1 MTSDASQLTDV
12 TNLLGP
18 LERRVMGQLWAHGP
32 QTVGEI
38 LAALNAGRGRPLA
51 YTTVMTI
58 LVRLHQKGYAT
69 RELEGRHFRYAAAVE
84 ESALAEHAGR
94 RELGRLIERYG
105 AESVAGFA
113 ADLGKSGLAARLET
127 LARKR
132 ATEDP

>member
-1 MTSDASQLTDV
+1 MTGDASQV
-12 TNLLGP
+12 TKLLGP
-18 LERRVMGQLWAHGP
+18 LEQRAMGRLWAHGP
-32 QTVGEI
+32 QTVGEV
-38 LAALNAGRGRPLA
+38 LAALNAGGGRPLA

-58 LVRLHQKGYAT
+58 LVRLHEKGFAT

-84 ESALAEHAGR
+84 ESALAAHAGR

-113 ADLGKSGLAARLET
+113 SDLGMSGLAARLAT

-132 ATEDP
+132 PAERR